1 MAMIQE
7 RHVGGHGFHR
17 CVRRSSGVAILVGSL
32 VAGGFAAPP
41 AVAVTEMDSLL
52 AALGSSGC
60 RFQRNGTWYDAGQ
73 AVAHLGKKRAWL
85 EKHEKIR
92 RTEDF
97 IRLGASGSSMSGKAY
112 TVACPDKPVVDS
124 RAWLESRL
132 AALRTKKP

>member
-1 MAMIQE
+1 METIQE
-7 RHVGGHGFHR
+7 RHGCDHGFR
-17 CVRRSSGVAILVGSL
+17 RRVRRAAGVAILVGSL
-32 VAGGFAAPP
+32 ASGGFAATP

-73 AVAHLGKKRAWL
+73 AVEHLVKKRAWL
-85 EKHEKIR
+85 EKRDKIR

-112 TVACPDKPVVDS
+112 TVACPDKPVVES